1 MFLLEQENLFLKELE
16 DYIDYVLYND
26 KHKLYVK
33 VISIE
38 SGKIVSK
45 SKKNISNINL
55 YLNEIKSTFYEK
67 DLTKKVIFNVILVE
81 FKPKNKPSFKI
92 LYDEKVY

>member
-1 MFLLEQENLFLKELE
+1 MD
-16 DYIDYVLYND
+16 DYIDYVFYND
-26 KHKLYVK
+26 EQKLYVK

-38 SGKIVSK
+38 SDRIISN

-55 YLNEIKSTFYEK
+55 YLSEIKNSIYEK
-67 DLTKKVIFNVILVE
+67 DLTKKVIFNVILVK
-81 FKPKNKPSFKI
+81 FKPKYKPSFKI